1 MLSQLKKRK
10 AEQGFTIIEVLI
22 VLAIAGLIL
31 LVVFLAVPALQRN
44 ARNTQRK
51 NDIGNT
57 LSAFS
62 EYVNNNA
69 GALPTTSGA
78 CTIVGGVSANC
89 PFITNVK
96 LGFYAAGDVTYT
108 YNATVP
114 GSAPTAP
121 AAIDN
126 ALITNYVKCSG
137 TTATVTNATSRSV
150 VALYRVETGGGSQV
164 QCQESGS

>member
-51 NDIGNT
+51 NDVGNT

-69 GALPTTSGA
+69 GALPTSSGA
-78 CTIVGGVSANC
+78 CSTAANC
-89 PFITNVK
+89 PFISNVK
-96 LGFYAAGDVTYT
+96 LGFYTTANITYT

-121 AAIDN
+121 AAVDN
-126 ALITNYVKCSG
+126 AIITNYAKCSG
-137 TTATVTNATSRSV
+137 TTATVANATSRSV
-150 VALYRVETGGGSQV
+150 IALYSVETGGGTQV